1 MCIRDRGS
9 LVYTPE
15 GGSFFTGDL
24 ELVSGTELVSSA
36 NQYRVATQ
44 GGPRLLPRSGFA
56 PATVLNGNITLADK
70 TRVDGFEINGQMTG
84 NAVEDLTL
92 VRNLISPVTEPAGIL
107 LTSIENSGNPIV
119 ISENTITGG
128 DFGISATGTTLDL
141 ELSENS
147 VLDAAIQAIQ
157 IEASGAAASAST
169 WIVTGN
175 SLSGTNLG
183 IGTEATFTN
192 SGTGSV
198 LLILTRN
205 SSSNALPDDLINFD
219 LLNTGGGTFTL
230 QPFGSN
236 TGEVD
241 SSDESVVIP

>member
-1 MCIRDRGS
+1 
-9 LVYTPE
+9 
-15 GGSFFTGDL
+15 
-24 ELVSGTELVSSA
+24 
-36 NQYRVATQ
+36 VATQ

-56 PATVLNGNITLADK
+56 PATVLNGNITLAAK
-70 TRVDGFEINGQMTG
+70 TRVDGFEINGQLTG
-84 NAVEDLTL
+84 DAVEDLTL
-92 VRNLISPVTEPAGIL
+92 VRNLISPTAPEAGIL
-107 LTSIENSGNPIV
+107 LTSIDNSGNPIV

-128 DFGISATGTTLDL
+128 GTGIFATGPTLDL

-147 VLDAAIQAIQ
+147 VLDAANQAIQ
-157 IEASGAAASAST
+157 IEASGGVAST

-219 LLNTGGGTFTL
+219 LLNTDVGTFTL